1 MPDLFQSDKKESGS
15 YWKDVWIRFKN
26 GDVKAFEMIYGGHV
40 DFLYS
45 YGTKMTSDTELV
57 EDAIQDLFLYLLSRK
72 ENLSVPDS
80 LRFYILKAFKRIL
93 LEKIS
98 KEKLCLKDR
107 DSDFPPFDYSIEFDS
122 SFFFN
127 EKEKKIELIEGLV
140 EQLDSRKKEVI
151 FLKFYSGLSYDD
163 IGNIVGIQPSSAK
176 KMVYRTISFFRDIL
190 KSKIVEL
197 FLLFTRSSR

>member
-15 YWKDVWIRFKN
+15 YWKDIWIRFKN
-26 GDVKAFEMIYGGHV
+26 GNIRAFELIYGEHV

-57 EDAIQDLFLYLLSRK
+57 EDAVQDLFLYLLSRK
-72 ENLSVPDS
+72 DKLSVPDS
-80 LRFYILKAFKRIL
+80 LRFYLLKAFKRIL

-98 KEKLCLKDR
+98 KERLWMKDK
-107 DSDFPPFDYSIEFDS
+107 DNSFPPFDYTIEFDS
-122 SFFFN
+122 SSSFN
-127 EKEKKIELIEGLV
+127 EKEKKIELIEELV

-151 FLKFYSGLSYDD
+151 FLRFYSGLSYDD

-176 KMVYRTISFFRDIL
+176 KMVYRTISSFREIL
-190 KSKIVEL
+190 KPKIVEL
-197 FLLFTRSSR
+197 FLLFNRSFP